1 MQSRMNN
8 GEGTM
13 DIKEANEKYEKQ
25 QTVKYKGHEYPIEG
39 VNELNDTVTL
49 PLEKGKSDVK
59 VEELD

>member
-1 MQSRMNN
+1 MQSQMNN
-8 GEGTM
+8 GEETM

-25 QTVKYKGHEYPIEG
+25 QTVTYKGHEYLIEG

>member
-1 MQSRMNN
+1 
-8 GEGTM
+8 M

-25 QTVKYKGHEYPIEG
+25 QTVTYKGHEYLIEG

>member
-1 MQSRMNN
+1 
-8 GEGTM
+8 M

-25 QTVKYKGHEYPIEG
+25 QTVTYKGREYPIEG

-49 PLEKGKSDVK
+49 PLAKGMSDVK